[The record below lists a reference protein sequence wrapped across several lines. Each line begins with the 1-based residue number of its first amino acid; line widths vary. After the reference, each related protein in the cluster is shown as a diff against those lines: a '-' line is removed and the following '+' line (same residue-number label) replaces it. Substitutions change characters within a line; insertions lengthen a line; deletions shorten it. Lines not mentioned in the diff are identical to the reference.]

1 MEKKEKKTTK
11 NTASKVEKEVEKNK
25 EPKVRTDNIK
35 KDNSIKVLFLLI
47 GIIIGILLTYLVMSS
62 SKSPVGDIAKN
73 SSKNSKFD
81 SLYETYDVIKEKY
94 YKDIDDETLING
106 AIDGMMKSLEDK
118 HSMFFDLE
126 EKKSFETEL
135 SGTYYGIGAEIK
147 QISDEEVMINKVF
160 DDSPAEKA
168 GLKSGDIFVSID
180 GESSKGKTSSEI
192 AKNLRSEK
200 KDSSVIV
207 VRRDEEELKIEVQK
221 DNVTLLSVSSEML
234 DNNIGYI
241 AVGLF
246 GEHTYTQFTKALKNL
261 EEQDM
266 KSLIIDL
273 RGNGGGYL
281 GIVTQM
287 ISEFVDQNTVIYQ
300 MKTREGIE
308 KYGALN
314 NRTKNYRI
322 VILIDGESASASE
335 IMASALQEQY
345 NATLVGVTTY
355 GKGTVQETLDLSNGT
370 LIKYTIQEWLT
381 SKGNSI
387 NDVGIKPDIEVELD
401 DSYFDNPSREND
413 NQLQKAIEILKN

>member
-1 MEKKEKKTTK
+1 MKNEKIESKASKKTT
-11 NTASKVEKEVEKNK
+11 SKVVKEER
-25 EPKVRTDNIK
+25 EQEIK
-35 KDNSIKVLFLLI
+35 TERITNNANSIKVLFLLI
-47 GIIIGILLTYLVMSS
+47 GVIIGVLITYLIMNTT
-62 SKSPVGDIAKN
+62 KNPVSIIKKT
-73 SSKNSKFD
+73 SNSKFE
-81 SLYETYDVIKEKY
+81 SLYETYDAIKEKY
-94 YKDIDDETLING
+94 YKDVDDDTLING

-147 QISDEEVMINKVF
+147 QVSDDEVMINKVF

-200 KDSSVIV
+200 KDASIIV
-207 VRRDEEELKIEVQK
+207 VKRDNEELTIEVQK

-246 GEHTYTQFTKALKNL
+246 GEHTYTQFTKALNSL
-261 EEQDM
+261 EEENM

-281 GIVTQM
+281 SIVTQM

-308 KYGALN
+308 RYGAIN
-314 NRTKNYRI
+314 NRTKNYKV

-335 IMASALQEQY
+335 IMSSALQEQY
-345 NATLVGVTTY
+345 GAILVGVTSY

-401 DSYFDNPSREND
+401 DNYLENPSREND

>member
-1 MEKKEKKTTK
+1 MKNEKIESKTSKKTT
-11 NTASKVEKEVEKNK
+11 SKVVKEEKEQK
-25 EPKVRTDNIK
+25 IK
-35 KDNSIKVLFLLI
+35 TERIANNDNSIKVLFLLI
-47 GIIIGILLTYLVMSS
+47 GVIFGVLITYLIMNTT
-62 SKSPVGDIAKN
+62 KNPVSIIKKT
-73 SSKNSKFD
+73 SNSKFE
-81 SLYETYDVIKEKY
+81 SLYETYDAIKEKY
-94 YKDIDDETLING
+94 YKDVDDDTLING

-147 QISDEEVMINKVF
+147 QVSDDEVMINKVF

-200 KDSSVIV
+200 KDTSTIV
-207 VRRDEEELKIEVQK
+207 VKRDNEELTIEVQK

-246 GEHTYTQFTKALKNL
+246 GEHTYTQFTKALNSL
-261 EEQDM
+261 EEENM

-281 GIVTQM
+281 SIVTQM

-308 KYGALN
+308 RYGAIN
-314 NRTKNYRI
+314 NRTKNYKV

-335 IMASALQEQY
+335 IMSSALQEQY
-345 NATLVGVTTY
+345 GAILVGVTSY

-401 DSYFDNPSREND
+401 DNYLENPSREND

>member
-11 NTASKVEKEVEKNK
+11 NTASKVEKVVE
-25 EPKVRTDNIK
+25 EPILKIDNLK

-62 SKSPVGDIAKN
+62 SKNPVGKIVRN
-73 SSKNSKFD
+73 TSKNTKFD
-81 SLYETYDVIKEKY
+81 SLYETYDAIKEKY
-94 YKDIDDETLING
+94 YKDVDDETLING

-147 QISDEEVMINKVF
+147 QVSDEEVMINKVF

-168 GLKSGDIFVSID
+168 GLKSGDVFVSID

-207 VRRDEEELKIEVQK
+207 VRRDDEELTIEVQK

-246 GEHTYTQFTKALKNL
+246 GEHTYTQFTKALNNL

-281 GIVTQM
+281 SIVTQM

-308 KYGALN
+308 KYGAIN
-314 NRTKNYRI
+314 NRTKNYKV

-401 DSYFDNPSREND
+401 DNYLENPSREND

>member
-1 MEKKEKKTTK
+1 MKNEKVVKEEREQEIKTERIT
-11 NTASKVEKEVEKNK
+11 NNA
-25 EPKVRTDNIK
+25 
-35 KDNSIKVLFLLI
+35 NSIKVLFLLI
-47 GIIIGILLTYLVMSS
+47 GVIIGVLITYLIMNTT
-62 SKSPVGDIAKN
+62 KNPVSIIKKT
-73 SSKNSKFD
+73 SNSKFE
-81 SLYETYDVIKEKY
+81 SLYETYDAIKEKY
-94 YKDIDDETLING
+94 YKDVDDDTLING

-147 QISDEEVMINKVF
+147 QVSDDEVMINKVF

-200 KDSSVIV
+200 KDTSIIV
-207 VRRDEEELKIEVQK
+207 VKRDNEELSIEVQK

-246 GEHTYTQFTKALKNL
+246 GEHTYTQFTKALNSL
-261 EEQDM
+261 EEENM

-281 GIVTQM
+281 SIVTQM

-308 KYGALN
+308 RYGAIN
-314 NRTKNYRI
+314 NRTKNYKV

-335 IMASALQEQY
+335 IMSSALQEQY
-345 NATLVGVTTY
+345 GAILVGVTSY

-401 DSYFDNPSREND
+401 DNYLENPSREND

>member
-1 MEKKEKKTTK
+1 MNSKEVDYEKKKEQEIKTERIT
-11 NTASKVEKEVEKNK
+11 NNA
-25 EPKVRTDNIK
+25 
-35 KDNSIKVLFLLI
+35 NSIKVLFLLI
-47 GIIIGILLTYLVMSS
+47 GVIIGVLITYLIMNTT
-62 SKSPVGDIAKN
+62 KNPVSIIKKT
-73 SSKNSKFD
+73 SNSKFE
-81 SLYETYDVIKEKY
+81 SLYETYDAIKEKY
-94 YKDIDDETLING
+94 YKDVDDDTLING

-147 QISDEEVMINKVF
+147 QVSDDEVMINKVF

-200 KDSSVIV
+200 KDASTIV
-207 VRRDEEELKIEVQK
+207 VKRDNEELTIEVQK

-246 GEHTYTQFTKALKNL
+246 GEHTYTQFTKALNSL
-261 EEQDM
+261 EEENM

-281 GIVTQM
+281 SIVTQM

-308 KYGALN
+308 RYGAIN
-314 NRTKNYRI
+314 NRTKNYKV

-335 IMASALQEQY
+335 IMSSALQEQY
-345 NATLVGVTTY
+345 GAILVGVTSY

-401 DSYFDNPSREND
+401 DNYLENPSREND

>member
-1 MEKKEKKTTK
+1 MKNEKIESKASKKTT
-11 NTASKVEKEVEKNK
+11 SKVVKEER
-25 EPKVRTDNIK
+25 EQEIK
-35 KDNSIKVLFLLI
+35 TERITNNANSIKVLFLLI
-47 GIIIGILLTYLVMSS
+47 GVIIGVLITYLIMNTT
-62 SKSPVGDIAKN
+62 KNPVSIIKKT
-73 SSKNSKFD
+73 SNSKFE
-81 SLYETYDVIKEKY
+81 SLYETYDAIKEKY
-94 YKDIDDETLING
+94 YKDVDDDTLING

-147 QISDEEVMINKVF
+147 QVSDDEVMINKVF

-200 KDSSVIV
+200 KDTSIIV
-207 VRRDEEELKIEVQK
+207 VKRDNEELSIEVQK

-246 GEHTYTQFTKALKNL
+246 GEHTYTQFTKALNSL
-261 EEQDM
+261 EEENM

-281 GIVTQM
+281 SIVTQM

-308 KYGALN
+308 RYGAIN
-314 NRTKNYRI
+314 NRTKNYKV

-335 IMASALQEQY
+335 IMSSALQEQY
-345 NATLVGVTTY
+345 GAILVGVTSY

-401 DSYFDNPSREND
+401 DNYLENPSREND